1 MRRTGRDTHINDS
14 LTRGYKMTKKTVA
27 LTALALCFGM
37 GIAAPTIAQPTTGA
51 ARETGVSE
59 HHRMMADL
67 MKDMSAEMN
76 KMSEEMSR
84 GNLTSEQRK
93 QMNRRMENMSKM
105 MRRMTGLE
113 HRPAMRAPEM
123 KKELDQMRKQMDS
136 MKGDSSM
143 GSPTK

>member
-1 MRRTGRDTHINDS
+1 MI
-14 LTRGYKMTKKTVA
+14 KKTVA

-37 GIAAPTIAQPTTGA
+37 VIAVPAIAQPTTGA

-59 HHRMMADL
+59 HHQMMADI

-76 KMSEEMSR
+76 KMSEQMSR

-113 HRPAMRAPEM
+113 HRPAMKAPDM
-123 KKELDQMRKQMDS
+123 QKQLDQMRKQMDS
-136 MKGDSSM
+136 MKRDSSM
-143 GSPTK
+143 ASPTK